1 MAHSKTIT
9 PCALFGYLLMDR
21 LDELLIELG
30 GRSREVV
37 LQPNEFFD
45 FNLKDQVVMV
55 VEGDLLM
62 IAPKD
67 PKTGRSKRHTL
78 KAKDP
83 YGVAEAVS
91 SKTPEFDCVVQTTTK
106 LRIFDGQEVRAYAN
120 KARVFARTIIRY
132 SLKRIFAETDKD
144 RKASIVFEDDF
155 IYANRDDL
163 RSMEVPPELVL
174 FKAGAD
180 ADKMYFIEKGEIAIN
195 SEQNRLIA
203 LLGAGEC
210 FGEAVLLG
218 ESARSAGAVVEQEAE
233 LVAIDGEFARRELGK
248 EHPITQFVTLLLLR
262 QVGLVNQLR
271 GLR

>member
-1 MAHSKTIT
+1 MI
-9 PCALFGYLLMDR
+9 
-21 LDELLIELG
+21 
-30 GRSREVV
+30 
-37 LQPNEFFD
+37 
-45 FNLKDQVVMV
+45 

-83 YGVAEAVS
+83 YGVAEAIS
-91 SKTPEFDCVVQTTTK
+91 SKTPEFECTVQTATK
-106 LRIFDGQEVRAYAN
+106 LRIFNGQEIRAYAN
-120 KARVFARTIIRY
+120 KASVFARTIIRY
-132 SLKRIFAETDKD
+132 SLKRIYGDTDKD

-155 IYANRDDL
+155 IYAHRDDL

-174 FKAGAD
+174 FKAGAE
-180 ADKMYFIEKGEIAIN
+180 ADKMYFIEKGEVAIN

-203 LLGAGEC
+203 KLGAGEC

-218 ESARSAGAVVEQEAE
+218 ESARTAGAIVEQEAE
-233 LVAIDGEFARRELGK
+233 LVAIDGEFARRELAL
-248 EHPITQFVTLLLLR
+248 EHPITQLATLLVLR
-262 QVGLVNQLR
+262 QVGLLNQLR

>member
-1 MAHSKTIT
+1 
-9 PCALFGYLLMDR
+9 MDR
-21 LDELLIELG
+21 LDELLTELA

-37 LQPNEFFD
+37 LQPNEYFD
-45 FNLKDQVVMV
+45 FNLKDQVALI

-83 YGVAEAVS
+83 YGVAEAIS
-91 SKTPEFDCVVQTTTK
+91 SKTPDFECTVQTATK
-106 LRIFDGQEVRAYAN
+106 LRIFNGQEIRAYAN
-120 KARVFARTIIRY
+120 KASVFARTIIRY
-132 SLKRIFAETDKD
+132 SLKRIYGDTDKD

-155 IYANRDDL
+155 IYAHRDDL

-174 FKAGAD
+174 FKAGAE
-180 ADKMYFIEKGEIAIN
+180 ADKMYFIEKGEVAIN

-203 LLGAGEC
+203 KLGAGEC

-218 ESARSAGAVVEQEAE
+218 ESARTAGAIVEQEAE
-233 LVAIDGEFARRELGK
+233 LVAIDGEFARRELAL
-248 EHPITQFVTLLLLR
+248 EHPITQLVTLLVLR
-262 QVGLVNQLR
+262 QVGLLNQLR